1 MFNYNE
7 SKAFLIDRKLTHE
20 EFLLLQNFVVVIFGN
35 ENNNNQEIKLALL
48 HNFLMPSRN
57 EHKLFY

>member
-7 SKAFLIDRKLTHE
+7 SKAFLIDRKLTRE

-48 HNFLMPSRN
+48 RNCLMQSRN
-57 EHKLFY
+57 EEKLFY